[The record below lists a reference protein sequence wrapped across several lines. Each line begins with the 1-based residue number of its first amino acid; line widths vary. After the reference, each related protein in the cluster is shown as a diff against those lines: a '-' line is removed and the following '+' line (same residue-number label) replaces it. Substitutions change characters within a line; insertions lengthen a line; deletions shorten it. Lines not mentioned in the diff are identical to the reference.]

1 MVMNELEQK
10 SKKIEAEMS
19 EKLDETSVKQQVWL
33 LRKELKH
40 HWFMGKIW
48 NVLILIKDMIKDA
61 VIIYLMFIGL
71 LYMPNETQAL
81 FDTAFNVLKDFMGV
95 GNE

>member
-1 MVMNELEQK
+1 MNELEQK

-48 NVLILIKDMIKDA
+48 NFVTLIKDMII
-61 VIIYLMFIGL
+61 VYLMIIGL
-71 LYMPNETQAL
+71 LYMPEETRAL
-81 FDTAFNVLKDFMGV
+81 FNMALNNLLEVVK
-95 GNE
+95 